1 MKRFILAALLAA
13 LAVPLYGQT
22 VRERVDLPTAD
33 QSQMFWSTLVTTGS
47 DESIHLQSMFRSD
60 PVLQRLLKETRYR
73 PRSSSDAFYRT
84 RLQAAVGTAPLFML
98 QCPDGGVVYKCTKGN
113 IPATSK
119 QLLAGIKRELAKF
132 RCHPQ
137 PKPTPTPTPTPTPE
151 LTPLVPDTE
160 PLEPEGG
167 SSLLLNAILVALGL
181 GGGAAGKYFTRRG

>member
-1 MKRFILAALLAA
+1 MKRFMLAAVVAA

-60 PVLQRLLKETRYR
+60 PVLQRLLKETKYR
-73 PRSSSDAFYRT
+73 PRTAGDAFYRT
-84 RLQAAVGTAPLFML
+84 RLQSAVGMAPLFML

-113 IPATSK
+113 IPADSK
-119 QLLAGIKRELAKF
+119 QLVAGIRRALAGF

-137 PKPTPTPTPTPTPE
+137 PKPTPQPQPQPDA
-151 LTPLVPDTE
+151 TPLIPDTE
-160 PLEPEGG
+160 PVEPEEG
-167 SSLLLNAILVALGL
+167 SSFLLNAILVSLGL
-181 GGGAAGKYFTRRG
+181 GGGAAGAYITRRR